1 MSCRFAV
8 AAASAALFA
17 SSPAHAGDEDAHVW
31 ASTVATGKIDGKLLG
46 WLEGQAR
53 IGNAPNRFRQFILRP
68 AIGVDLG
75 KGRSAYLGY
84 ALVRTGTP
92 DNLASEHRVWQQ
104 LGYTVFAS
112 DAVTVTGRSRFEQR
126 FFVGRDGVVLRFRQQ
141 LRAVAPVAKGV
152 SAVVWSEPFI
162 NLNAPFRPLRTGID
176 RWRNQVGLNVP
187 LSKAI
192 ALEPGYMNQYV
203 RRTGPDLVDHIA
215 VMNVAIKW

>member
-1 MSCRFAV
+1 MSRFAV
-8 AAASAALFA
+8 LAVASAALFLSA
-17 SSPAHAGDEDAHVW
+17 PAHGADEDAHVW
-31 ASTVATGKIDGKLLG
+31 ASSVATGSIDGKLLG

-92 DNLASEHRVWQQ
+92 DKLASEHRVWQQ
-104 LGYTVFAS
+104 LGYTIVAN
-112 DAVTVTGRSRFEQR
+112 DVVKVTGRSRFEQR
-126 FFVGRDGVVLRFRQQ
+126 FFVGRDGVALRLRQQ

-162 NLNAPFRPLRTGID
+162 NLNAPFRPLRSGID
-176 RWRNQVGLNVP
+176 RWRNQVGINVP

-203 RRTGPDLVDHIA
+203 RRAGSDLVDHIA